1 MKPTS
6 TEKTTK
12 SPPSPNGPFH
22 QITASCWLFF
32 PVNPIIL
39 PRNVPTLVSLFGRYT
54 MRYLIGLTLL
64 ALLAPA
70 LAAQEAPEQVFSAQ
84 TQFYLRWDGIDAH
97 KALHAKTALG
107 KTLAGDTGT
116 FITSL
121 FSQME
126 QGLGSLLT
134 VQELLGGVPP
144 EKLKQMQADANAA
157 SRLLPLLGKTGFLVA
172 GELRKVEPLDGELTL
187 ILPNAGD
194 GFKSLHGAIRLAILL
209 NKGTVKE
216 TTIGKRTFFHA
227 MQEYEV
233 PVHLIWWAE
242 GVHAVVQV
250 GMQGP
255 ETVAKRLDDPKRSHL
270 SDHTLFQRI
279 KKFDPFVTS
288 ARAFVDAAALVKM
301 AAARDARTAK
311 LVDEL
316 GLNGL
321 QSLVLYS
328 GFAGEAERGLVE
340 LDIPGPRKGLLSLF
354 HGKAFKLSDI
364 PALPPDVVSW
374 SATSLDLAHFYEVVV
389 EAAEIIT
396 RTLSPESTPLVR
408 GGIAT
413 TNIALG
419 LDMKKDLLDNLADQV
434 VAYNSPS
441 EGPLTLGQ
449 VIMFKVKDADKLK
462 EALPTLV
469 KGIARLGGQEIMLK
483 KRTYRGTE
491 VREVHVK
498 QQGFFF
504 VPTYTIHKGWLCISL
519 FPQSVHGYIAR
530 SNNDMAG
537 FKPSTKVKGFL
548 DSMPREG
555 VSFSYSDPRP
565 SIKQILSLG
574 PTIGGLVLSFNP
586 ETNFEVGSIPNAQ
599 DATRLLF
606 PNLSVST
613 VDDKTLRIETRSSLP
628 LPLDAAGIDTYG
640 IFILL
645 TFGRLVG

>member
-1 MKPTS
+1 
-6 TEKTTK
+6 
-12 SPPSPNGPFH
+12 
-22 QITASCWLFF
+22 
-32 PVNPIIL
+32 
-39 PRNVPTLVSLFGRYT
+39 
-54 MRYLIGLTLL
+54 MRSLIGLTLL
-64 ALLAPA
+64 ALVAPA
-70 LAAQEAPEQVFSAQ
+70 LPAQEAPEKVFSAQ

-107 KTLAGDTGT
+107 KTLAGDTGA

-121 FSQME
+121 FAQME

-157 SRLLPLLGKTGFLVA
+157 SKLLPLVGKTGFLVA
-172 GELRKVEPLDGELTL
+172 GELRKVDQVDGEVTL
-187 ILPNAGD
+187 VLPNAGE
-194 GFKSLHGAIRLAILL
+194 GFKSLNGAIRLAILL

-216 TTIGKRTFFHA
+216 TTIGKRAFFHA
-227 MQEYEV
+227 MQEYDV
-233 PVHLIWWAE
+233 PVHLLWWAE
-242 GVHAVVQV
+242 GPHAVVQV
-250 GMQGP
+250 GTQGP
-255 ETVAKRLDDPKRSHL
+255 EAVAKRLDDAKRSHL
-270 SDHTLFQRI
+270 PEHTLFQRV

-288 ARAFVDAAALVKM
+288 ARAFIDAAALVKL
-301 AAARDARTAK
+301 AAGRDARTAK
-311 LVDEL
+311 LVEEL
-316 GLNGL
+316 GLNSL

-328 GFAGEAERGLVE
+328 GFAGEAERGLIE

-354 HGKAFKLSDI
+354 RGKAFKRTDV

-374 SATSLDLAHFYEVVV
+374 SATSLDLANFYEVVV
-389 EAAEIIT
+389 DAAEIIT
-396 RTLSPESTPLVR
+396 RTLSPESTPLIR

-413 TNIALG
+413 ANIALG

-434 VAYNSPS
+434 VAYSSPS

-449 VIMFKVKDADKLK
+449 VVMFKVKDADKLK

-469 KGIARLGGQEIMLK
+469 KGLARLAGADVMLK
-483 KRTYRGTE
+483 KRTYRGAE

-498 QQGFFF
+498 QQGFIF
-504 VPTYTIHKGWLCISL
+504 VPTYSIHKGWLCIAF

-537 FKPSTKVKGFL
+537 WKPSNKVDAFL
-548 DSMPREG
+548 KSMPQEA

-574 PTIGGLVLSFNP
+574 PIIGGTVLSFNP
-586 ETNFEVGSIPNAQ
+586 ESNFEVGSIPNAQ

-613 VDDKTLRIETRSSLP
+613 LDDKTIRIETRSSLP
-628 LPLDAAGIDTYG
+628 LPFDAAGIDTYG
-640 IFILL
+640 IFILFS
-645 TFGRLVG
+645 FGRFAF